1 MKDEEKRTESRYPPF
16 GPHPRLPVSPF
27 RRFAVSPFL
36 RLPPRPAPPF
46 PCATTPTDNE
56 RPTTNHQPQ
65 TTPMPF
71 RVAPV
76 FAALLL
82 FAAVLAPPT
91 RAQEAAGGAPT
102 APDTGDVAFRVMM
115 PDSVVVTASR
125 LAESSRTNGRRV
137 SVYTQQDIAD
147 LAVNSID
154 QLLDVVAGVDV
165 KSRGAF
171 GVQSDLT
178 LRGSTF
184 NGVLV
189 LLDGARIND
198 PMTGHFLMDLP
209 VPLSEIA
216 RVEVLRGPATAL
228 YGPDALGGVVHL
240 ITRTGLRSGAGT
252 PGNWTAEADG
262 RYGKNNLYDASAS
275 ARRTGEATT
284 VSFAA
289 TAQGSDGNP
298 ITGSDGDVLR
308 SRNGEVRTDFTRQA
322 ATLALS
328 RETDALGGAT
338 LYSRAG
344 IDNRDFGAWH
354 YYSTSPADTAREAT
368 RTYWVQTRLQSDRDA
383 KTTWTAQLAAKQH
396 ADTYRFYPG
405 LTPNRHTSRLLTAQA
420 QASRSVGSVRLTGGA
435 SGQLRGIDSNG
446 LGLHSDPSGGAFAS
460 VRWQATERL
469 TVNHST
475 RLDYDVAY
483 GFEPTPQLF
492 LAYRLG
498 RTTLRVGG
506 GRAVRAPNYIERY
519 ISYGG
524 NQGTPDLDAETA
536 WSGEA
541 GVDVRLGDGLTAHLT
556 GFGRVTRDLID
567 YAKETEG
574 AEVFVVRN
582 LHRVETLGLE
592 AEATYDG
599 RLGPVGLSADAAYTL
614 LDATL
619 DTQEPVFSY
628 KYALTGARHH
638 VQGSASASLGAW
650 TLGMQGTWKERLA
663 AGGPATDRYGLL
675 HARLGYTTRLFDTRL
690 TLSADLRNLLDTTYT
705 EVLDAPMPGRT
716 LLVGGRVRF

>member
-1 MKDEEKRTESRYPPF
+1 
-16 GPHPRLPVSPF
+16 
-27 RRFAVSPFL
+27 
-36 RLPPRPAPPF
+36 
-46 PCATTPTDNE
+46 
-56 RPTTNHQPQ
+56 
-65 TTPMPF
+65 MPF

-420 QASRSVGSVRLTGGA
+420 QASRSVGAVRLTGGA

>member
-1 MKDEEKRTESRYPPF
+1 
-16 GPHPRLPVSPF
+16 
-27 RRFAVSPFL
+27 
-36 RLPPRPAPPF
+36 
-46 PCATTPTDNE
+46 
-56 RPTTNHQPQ
+56 
-65 TTPMPF
+65 MPF
-71 RVAPV
+71 RVASV
-76 FAALLL
+76 LTAFLLT
-82 FAAVLAPPT
+82 AAVLTLPAS
-91 RAQEAAGGAPT
+91 AQEAPERSPA

-125 LAESSRTNGRRV
+125 LAESSRTSGRRV
-137 SVYTQQDIAD
+137 SVYTRQDIAD

-240 ITRTGLRSGAGT
+240 ITRTGLRTEGGRRTGWST
-252 PGNWTAEADG
+252 TAEG
-262 RYGKNNLYDASAS
+262 RYGKNNLYDASGS
-275 ARRTGEATT
+275 TRYVGDETT
-284 VSFAA
+284 VSAA
-289 TAQGSDGNP
+289 AAAQGSDGIP
-298 ITGSDGDVLR
+298 ITGADGEVLR

-322 ATLALS
+322 ATVALS

-344 IDNRDFGAWH
+344 FDNRDFGAWH

-368 RTYWVQTRLQSDRDA
+368 RTYWLQTRLQSDRSA

-405 LTPNRHTSRLLTAQA
+405 LTPNRNTSRLLTAQA
-420 QASRSVGSVRLTGGA
+420 QASRSFGAVRLTGGA

-446 LGLHSDPSGGAFAS
+446 LGLHSDPSGGVFAS
-460 VRWQATERL
+460 FRWQATDRL
-469 TVNHST
+469 TINHST
-475 RLDYDVAY
+475 RLDYDAVY
-483 GFEPTPQLF
+483 GVEPTPQLF

-498 RTTLRVGG
+498 RTTLRLGG

-541 GVDVRLGDGLTAHLT
+541 GVDVRLGEGLTAHLT
-556 GFGRVTRDLID
+556 GFGRVTRGLID

-592 AEATYDG
+592 AEAAFDR
-599 RLGPVGLSADAAYTL
+599 RLGPVGLRLDAAYTL

-619 DTQEPVFSY
+619 DAQEPVFSY

-638 VQGSASASLGAW
+638 VQGGASASLGAW
-650 TLGMQGTWKERLA
+650 TLGMQGMWKERLA
-663 AGGPATDRYGLL
+663 TGGPATDRYGLL
-675 HARLGYTTRLFDTRL
+675 HARLGYTTRLFDTRV

-716 LLVGGRVRF
+716 LLVGGQVRF